1 MTGHYDQ
8 AIAALVMT
16 VVTTLLIAKDTEA
29 SSKQVWELPNSLS
42 IARTMSAK
50 RREKFQDSNALIQLS
65 RQLQAKQAADNSVT
79 AYHTPADPAPTHQ
92 RSKHAGTQL
101 LSVVGPSFDEAV

>member
-1 MTGHYDQ
+1 M
-8 AIAALVMT
+8 APLVMT

-29 SSKQVWELPNSLS
+29 SSKQVWELPNSS

-101 LSVVGPSFDEAV
+101 LIVVGPSFNKGV